1 LIIDRRG
8 YCAIIGIIQD
18 PSTRTWKNPDVIIG
32 IQEHARPIIR
42 GGHFFPPISS
52 SNNKQQH
59 DAFHHQPFSF
69 IIWDLLRNETQRPT
83 PSPISMTAIL
93 FWTLLLLL
101 QPVVDGIYD
110 YRYRD
115 FLQRKNKEQQQV
127 LTKTRDI
134 GDVEELYLSQ
144 RLDHFDHNNA
154 ATFQQRYVA
163 TNRYIIDDPVSEF
176 TFLCVG
182 GEGPGF
188 DKTVLVDSVHCTG
201 DMLELAKRLSKD
213 YQISV
218 HVYALEHRYYGSSYP
233 SFDNDESPVTI
244 QKLKYL
250 SSRQALED
258 LAHFVHTINEQ
269 QGKESKWVTFGG
281 SYPGFMA
288 AYARLKYPHL
298 IFAGVSSSAP
308 LDLKVDFP
316 GYNHLV
322 GADLKYSKVG
332 GSETCFNIVKKGHD
346 QAIALSQTNPLEL
359 GKMFNVCQPENLHA
373 RRNQEILL

>member
-1 LIIDRRG
+1 
-8 YCAIIGIIQD
+8 
-18 PSTRTWKNPDVIIG
+18 
-32 IQEHARPIIR
+32 
-42 GGHFFPPISS
+42 
-52 SNNKQQH
+52 
-59 DAFHHQPFSF
+59 
-69 IIWDLLRNETQRPT
+69 
-83 PSPISMTAIL
+83 MTAIL
-93 FWTLLLLL
+93 FWTLLLLS

-244 QKLKYL
+244 QNLKYL